1 MSRHEHAV
9 EVLAILS
16 ENLVNPQ
23 PQLVPTAAI
32 AGRLNLSPGQL
43 RPLLRT
49 MEAMG
54 IIQSDPD
61 LSYHLITADGLRWL
75 RERAPSSAMN

>member
-49 MEAMG
+49 MEGMG
-54 IIQSDPD
+54 IIQSDAD
-61 LSYHLITADGLRWL
+61 LSYHLITAEGLRWL
-75 RERAPSSAMN
+75 RERAPSNAMN